1 MSSIKNLKKEI
12 NNSIGELIED
22 IYAFEILNPNLDLK
36 KSEILID
43 ESIALFDELIIK
55 IYSRDKSKSKMALKK
70 IIKEL
75 HTGIHIISD
84 KLNKLS

>member
-75 HTGIHIISD
+75 HTGIHSISD

>member
-55 IYSRDKSKSKMALKK
+55 IYARDKSKSKMALKT
-70 IIKEL
+70 IIQ
-75 HTGIHIISD
+75 
-84 KLNKLS
+84 